1 MKSIALCV
9 LTLAG
14 GAGAA
19 AAQVSYPGQL
29 ETYDLPSSL
38 KFAGPPEITV
48 GPVAK
53 NQVFYRRKVTYART
67 GALKS
72 AMMLKGHQGQ
82 ITLPAGAPMFAISTG
97 KSAFIEGPVIWCTI
111 AQPGV
116 KQVCLL
122 HDGAKPIWITQDVD
136 VTFTA
141 RVALRLPEDTAPEP
155 EIDETTPPP
164 ATDFAVEIGLGDTDA
179 INKENDPA
187 LSGKVISD
195 GFVGPPVY
203 AMAISHRYLDHGVEQ
218 AADSSLYETPNDVAL
233 DGATLHYDAATG
245 GFVAVAR

>member
-9 LTLAG
+9 LALAG
-14 GAGAA
+14 VAGAA
-19 AAQVSYPGQL
+19 AAQVSYPGQP

-72 AMMLKGHQGQ
+72 AMMLKGHQGLV
-82 ITLPAGAPMFAISTG
+82 TLPAGAPMFAISTG
-97 KSAFIEGPVIWCTI
+97 ETAFIDGPVIWCTI

-122 HDGAKPIWITQDVD
+122 HDGPKPVWVTQDLD

-155 EIDETTPPP
+155 EIDETAPPP
-164 ATDFAVEIGLGDTDA
+164 ATDFAIEIGLGEIDT
-179 INKENDPA
+179 INAEHARAAASEAAADMTPW
-187 LSGKVISD
+187 
-195 GFVGPPVY
+195 PVY